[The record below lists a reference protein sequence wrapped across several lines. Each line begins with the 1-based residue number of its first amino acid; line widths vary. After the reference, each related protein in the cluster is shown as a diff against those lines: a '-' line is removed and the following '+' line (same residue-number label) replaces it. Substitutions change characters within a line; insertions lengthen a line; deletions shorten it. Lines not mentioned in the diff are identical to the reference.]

1 MDALPQP
8 AVRLIVDRYE
18 VVRVL
23 GEGSA
28 ARTLLCRDREAD
40 RDVALKELRVEH
52 LEDWKHLELF
62 QREAHVLGGLRH
74 HAIPEIYASF
84 EATDDRGRTQ
94 LYLVQEFVQGISLA
108 QRLED
113 GPSLG
118 QVELIQLS
126 LGVLDVLEYLH
137 GRSPPVYHRDIKP
150 SNIVVRPTSA
160 PVLVD
165 FGSVTRG
172 WRPTKEQGSTVTGTF
187 GYMPPEQLLGQVG
200 PTSDLY
206 ALGAT
211 LLHVLTG
218 RPPTDFPFDSG
229 RIEVPEDLPAPPG
242 LRRLVEALLEP
253 APNKRPRSVA
263 DARQILLSDTT
274 APKSTALVPLSSGP
288 PAVVSGDGPRPID
301 VGPPPR
307 DPKGEFADVYRLL
320 TDPFNPIPVAESPAT
335 RVAYRALG
343 IFGALFASVATF
355 GILPVIY
362 LTDRRKRRNKYRAIF
377 CEGERTDGVL
387 VHVNG
392 NPNAGMYASL
402 GYEFMVGDTKFRSFI
417 DLPVAFLK
425 YCAVGDAVKVLYD
438 EQDPSRS
445 CLAFRHRPGNP
456 FFK

>member
-1 MDALPQP
+1 M
-8 AVRLIVDRYE
+8 IVERYE

-28 ARTLLCRDREAD
+28 AKTLLCRDREAG

-74 HAIPEIYASF
+74 HAIPEIFESF

-94 LYLVQEFVQGISLA
+94 LYLVQEFVDGMSLA
-108 QRLED
+108 RRLKE
-113 GPSLG
+113 GPTLG

-150 SNIVVRPTSA
+150 SNIIVRPTSA

-165 FGSVTRG
+165 FGSVTHG

-187 GYMPPEQLLGQVG
+187 GYMPPEQLMGQVG

-253 APNKRPRSVA
+253 APKNRPQSVA
-263 DARQILLSDTT
+263 DARQILLSDAT
-274 APKSTALVPLSSGP
+274 APTSTALVPISAGP
-288 PAVVSGDGPRPID
+288 PAVISGDGPRPVD

-307 DPKGEFADVYRLL
+307 DPKGEFADIFRLL
-320 TDPFNPIPVAESPAT
+320 TDPFNPIWRPDRGPVA
-335 RVAYRALG
+335 RVALG
-343 IFGALFASVATF
+343 FLSAVGVLFASVGTV
-355 GILPVIY
+355 GILPAIY
-362 LTDRRKRRNKYRAIF
+362 FVDRSHRRKEYGPVFRD
-377 CEGERTDGVL
+377 GERADGVL

-402 GYEFMVGDTKFRSFI
+402 GYEFMVGKTKFRSYI
-417 DLPVAFLK
+417 NYPVTFTK
-425 YCAVGDAVKVLYD
+425 YCAVGDPVKVLYLPD
-438 EQDPSRS
+438 DPSRS
-445 CLAFRHRPGNP
+445 CIVYQHRPVGMI
-456 FFK
+456 FK